1 MSARICKLCGAEL
14 SSPFLDLGMSPL
26 SNALIEPER
35 LSSRESLYP
44 LQVFHCG
51 VCGLVQV
58 PDVESP
64 DRIFRDYAYFSSY
77 STTWLEHVARFA
89 DAMTER
95 LRLGPSS
102 LVVEIAS
109 NDGHLLQRFARKGI
123 RVLGI
128 EPARNVAEVAIA
140 AGIPTIT
147 EFLTTALARRSREQ
161 GMAADLLVGNNVL
174 AHVPALDDFVEALA
188 QLLAPAG
195 TLTLEFPHLMRMLER
210 NEFDTIYHEHY
221 SYFSLLTAKRALKA
235 HGLDVFDVEEL
246 PTHGGSLRVYAA
258 HEGTQAIQ
266 RSVLE
271 LVDRELAAGVQQPA
285 TYARFAERAAQ
296 SRDAL
301 LRFLHE
307 ARSSGR
313 SVLGYGAPAKAT
325 TLLNY
330 CGVGTDLVRFTVDR
344 SPYKQGK
351 FIPGARIPIEPPE
364 RIFES
369 KPDYVMIFPWNIK
382 EEVMEQMSGVR
393 EWGGRFVVPIPS
405 VAVLP

>member
-1 MSARICKLCGAEL
+1 MSAPACRLCGAPLPE
-14 SSPFLDLGMSPL
+14 PFMDLGMSPL
-26 SNALIEPER
+26 SNALIEPGGQVAAER
-35 LSSRESLYP
+35 LYP
-44 LQVFHCG
+44 LQVFHCRE
-51 VCGLVQV
+51 CGLVQV

-64 DRIFRDYAYFSSY
+64 ERIFRDYAYFSSY

-95 LRLGPSS
+95 FHLEPAS

-140 AGIPTIT
+140 GGIPTIM
-147 EFLTTALARRSREQ
+147 EFCSTALARSLREQ
-161 GMAADLLVGNNVL
+161 GIAADLLVGNNVL

-188 QLLAPAG
+188 QLLGPAG
-195 TLTLEFPHLMRMLER
+195 TVTLEFPHVMRMLER
-210 NEFDTIYHEHY
+210 NEFDTIYHEHC
-221 SYFSLLTAKRALKA
+221 SYFSLLTAERALKA
-235 HGLDVFDVEEL
+235 HGLDVFDVDEL
-246 PTHGGSLRVYAA
+246 PTHGGSLRAYAA
-258 HEGTQAIQ
+258 HAQTREIEP
-266 RSVLE
+266 SVRRLIE
-271 LVDRELAAGVQQPA
+271 RERAAGLNEPA
-285 TYARFAERAAQ
+285 TYARFAGRAAQ
-296 SRDAL
+296 ARGALVHFLRD
-301 LRFLHE
+301 

-313 SVLGYGAPAKAT
+313 SVVGYGAPAKAT

-330 CGVGTDLVRFTVDR
+330 CGIGPDLVPFTVDR
-344 SPYKQGK
+344 SPHKQGK

-364 RIFES
+364 RIFETR
-369 KPDYVMIFPWNIK
+369 PDYVMIFPWNIK
-382 EEVMEQMSGVR
+382 EEVMEQMAGVR

>member
-1 MSARICKLCGAEL
+1 MSAPTCRLCGAQL
-14 SSPFLDLGMSPL
+14 PTPFLDLGMSPL
-26 SNALIEPER
+26 SNALIEPEQQAA
-35 LSSRESLYP
+35 RERLYP

-51 VCGLVQV
+51 KCGLVQV

-64 DRIFRDYAYFSSY
+64 ERIFREYAYFSSY

-89 DAMTER
+89 DAVTAR
-95 LRLGPSS
+95 LHLGPGS

-128 EPARNVAEVAIA
+128 EPARNVADVALA
-140 AGIPTIT
+140 AGIPTVT
-147 EFLTTALARRSREQ
+147 EFLTLSLAQRLRDQ

-174 AHVPALDDFVEALA
+174 AHVPALDDFVDALA
-188 QLLAPAG
+188 TLLAPAG
-195 TLTLEFPHLMRMLER
+195 ALSLEFPHLMRMLER

-221 SYFSLLTAKRALKA
+221 SYFSLLTAQRALKA

-246 PTHGGSLRVYAA
+246 QTHGGSLRVYAA
-258 HEGTQAIQ
+258 HAGTQAIQ
-266 RSVLE
+266 PSVAALME
-271 LVDRELAAGVQQPA
+271 REVAAGITQPS
-285 TYARFAERAAQ
+285 TYARFAERAARA
-296 SRDAL
+296 RDAL
-301 LRFLHE
+301 LDFLRE
-307 ARSSGR
+307 ARSAGR
-313 SVLGYGAPAKAT
+313 SVAGYGAPAKAT

-330 CGVGTDLVRFTVDR
+330 CGIGIDLVRFTVDR
-344 SPYKQGK
+344 SPHKQGR

-364 RIFES
+364 RIYERR
-369 KPDYVMIFPWNIK
+369 PDYVMIFPWNIK

-393 EWGGRFVVPIPS
+393 DWGGRFVVPIPS

>member
-1 MSARICKLCGAEL
+1 MSVPTCRLCGAQL
-14 SSPFLDLGMSPL
+14 PPPFLDLGMSPL

-35 LSSRESLYP
+35 QDARERLYP

-51 VCGLVQV
+51 QCGLVQV

-64 DRIFRDYAYFSSY
+64 EQIFREYAYFSSY

-89 DAMTER
+89 DTMTAR
-95 LRLGPSS
+95 LHLGPGS

-128 EPARNVAEVAIA
+128 EPARNVADVAIA
-140 AGIPTIT
+140 AGIPTVT
-147 EFLTTALARRSREQ
+147 EFLTTSLAQRLRDQ

-174 AHVPALDDFVEALA
+174 AHVPALDDFGDALA
-188 QLLAPAG
+188 KLLAPAG
-195 TLTLEFPHLMRMLER
+195 TLSLEFPHLMRMLER

-221 SYFSLLTAKRALKA
+221 SYFSLLTAQRALKA

-246 PTHGGSLRVYAA
+246 QTHGGSLRVYAA
-258 HEGTQAIQ
+258 HAGTQAIQ
-266 RSVLE
+266 PSVAALIE
-271 LVDRELAAGVQQPA
+271 RELTAGISQPS

-296 SRDAL
+296 ARDAL
-301 LRFLHE
+301 LDFLRQ
-307 ARSSGR
+307 ARSAGR
-313 SVLGYGAPAKAT
+313 SVAGYGAPAKAT

-330 CGVGTDLVRFTVDR
+330 CGIGPDLVGFTVDR
-344 SPYKQGK
+344 SPHKQGR

-364 RIFES
+364 RIYERR
-369 KPDYVMIFPWNIK
+369 PDYVMIFPWNIK

-393 EWGGRFVVPIPS
+393 DWGGRFVVPIPS

>member
-1 MSARICKLCGAEL
+1 MSAQTCRLCGAQL
-14 SSPFLDLGMSPL
+14 PPPFLDLGMSPL

-35 LSSRESLYP
+35 QAARERLYP

-51 VCGLVQV
+51 RCGLVQV

-64 DRIFRDYAYFSSY
+64 EQIFRDYAYFSSY

-89 DAMTER
+89 DTVTAR
-95 LRLGPSS
+95 LRLGPES

-109 NDGHLLQRFARKGI
+109 NDGHLLRRFARNGI

-128 EPARNVAEVAIA
+128 EPARNVADVAIA
-140 AGIPTIT
+140 AGIPTVT
-147 EFLTTALARRSREQ
+147 EFLTPSLTHWLRDQ

-174 AHVPALDDFVEALA
+174 AHVPALDDFVAALA
-188 QLLAPAG
+188 TLLAPAG
-195 TLTLEFPHLMRMLER
+195 TLSLEFPHLMRMLER

-221 SYFSLLTAKRALKA
+221 SYFSLLTVQRALKA

-246 PTHGGSLRVYAA
+246 QTHGGSLRVYAA
-258 HEGTQAIQ
+258 RAGTQAIQ
-266 RSVLE
+266 PSVAALIE
-271 LVDRELAAGVQQPA
+271 RELAAGIMQPA
-285 TYARFAERAAQ
+285 TYVRFAERAAQ
-296 SRDAL
+296 ARDAL
-301 LRFLHE
+301 LDFLRQ
-307 ARSSGR
+307 ARSAGR
-313 SVLGYGAPAKAT
+313 SVAGYGAPAKAT

-330 CGVGTDLVRFTVDR
+330 CGIGTDLVGFTVDR
-344 SPYKQGK
+344 SPHKQGR

-364 RIFES
+364 RIYERR
-369 KPDYVMIFPWNIK
+369 PDYVMIFPWNIK

-393 EWGGRFVVPIPS
+393 DWGGRFVVPIPS